1 MAVAVQCE
9 GRDDE
14 VVEVDARFGQHGQKA
29 LGVAGGGDALQK
41 RGQPELEM
49 TPDALGD
56 LGVLQPL
63 VVQRGL
69 EPPERLLEIV
79 EIRRLEQILRHMI
92 LDGHVQIFKVAV
104 AAQNDDLDLRVVPV
118 QPLHQFHAVHPG
130 HPDVRKDHVRA
141 ARIQLVQHLLPVRAD
156 RTDLVA
162 PFLPRQTA
170 GDAVADVFLVI
181 RDQ

>member
-1 MAVAVQCE
+1 MNS
-9 GRDDE
+9 
-14 VVEVDARFGQHGQKA
+14 
-29 LGVAGGGDALQK
+29 
-41 RGQPELEM
+41 
-49 TPDALGD
+49 
-56 LGVLQPL
+56 
-63 VVQRGL
+63 
-69 EPPERLLEIV
+69 
-79 EIRRLEQILRHMI
+79 
-92 LDGHVQIFKVAV
+92 
-104 AAQNDDLDLRVVPV
+104 QNDDLDLRVVPV

-162 PFLPRQTA
+162 PFLSRQTA